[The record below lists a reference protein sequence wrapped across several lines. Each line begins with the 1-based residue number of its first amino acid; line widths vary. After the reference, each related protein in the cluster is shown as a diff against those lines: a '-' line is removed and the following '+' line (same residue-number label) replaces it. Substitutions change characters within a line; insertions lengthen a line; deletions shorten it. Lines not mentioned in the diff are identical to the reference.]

1 MLFKKADDK
10 TKRLR
15 LLEDL
20 QASPV
25 LDARQKNWLK
35 EELWR
40 VKQGLDGE
48 RDAAFHIDSL
58 MRDGANT
65 AVLHDLRFVVDGE
78 VAQIDHLL
86 FDRVLDFIL
95 VETKCYAGDVE
106 INDVGEFTVRYNSG
120 KRFGVASPLAQS
132 ERHARVLAKLLDRL
146 GITGRL
152 GTQPKFHHLVMFHPK
167 AIIQRPDTKRM
178 DTSNVIKADQFAQ
191 WRDRWLDSPST
202 LTALTSILNVR
213 GRDTLKEWAEL
224 LVREHQPADL
234 LALPDF
240 MQPRASELPMG
251 HASSVAEQA
260 PAIAPTKRLI
270 CASCNAKISYAEGK
284 FCWSNEKRF
293 GGLQYCREHQ
303 ALPG

>member
-167 AIIQRPDTKRM
+167 AIIQRPDAKRM

-240 MQPRASELPMG
+240 MQPRASELSMG

-260 PAIAPTKRLI
+260 PAVAPTKRLI

-303 ALPG
+303 ALFG